1 MTFDFKQAWTDMVQ
15 PILRRPRDVQVAALC
30 WRVHEGRTEVLLI
43 TSRDTGRWILPK
55 GWLIDGLDGPR
66 SALQEAWEEA
76 GVKEADLITDPIG
89 SFDYDKRQDSG
100 YDIPVEANVYKAR
113 VITLAD
119 EFPEVDERTRK
130 WVTPEEAANMVRE
143 PGLQRILRNM

>member
-1 MTFDFKQAWTDMVQ
+1 M
-15 PILRRPRDVQVAALC
+15 
-30 WRVHEGRTEVLLI
+30 LLI

-76 GVKEADLITDPIG
+76 GVKKADLIEEPIG

-100 YDIPVEANVYKAR
+100 YDIPVEARVYKVHALKL
-113 VITLAD
+113 VD
-119 EFPEVDERTRK
+119 DFPEAEERTRK
-130 WVTPEEAANMVRE
+130 WVTPQQAATMVRE
-143 PGLQRILRNM
+143 PGLQAILRSL